1 MKVLFVCVQGLSSAI
16 VVSSLKKQAKKENI
30 DMDILAVSIREF
42 EKEIENGCNLAVIAP
57 QVMHKYDYL
66 SKISNERGIPCVL
79 VDKDI
84 YGPRSGMKL
93 LNMVIKAIG
102 WMMYL
107 QGINMRRSMHI
118 YWYEKVFFS
127 C

>member
-57 QVMHKYDYL
+57 QVMNKYDYL

-79 VDKDI
+79 VDK
-84 YGPRSGMKL
+84 
-93 LNMVIKAIG
+93 
-102 WMMYL
+102 
-107 QGINMRRSMHI
+107 
-118 YWYEKVFFS
+118 
-127 C
+127 

>member
-1 MKVLFVCVQGLSSAI
+1 MLVFFVCFI
-16 VVSSLKKQAKKENI
+16 H
-30 DMDILAVSIREF
+30 MDILAVCIREF

-57 QVMHKYDYL
+57 QVMNKYDYL

-102 WMMYL
+102 
-107 QGINMRRSMHI
+107 
-118 YWYEKVFFS
+118 
-127 C
+127 